1 MNLRVMYKTSILKLM
16 NAFVFIDTF
25 VLILIGV
32 GFKGDMGIA
41 FGIIYGLVGG
51 IASILM
57 FNVMIFSFIMMKSR
71 PRVGTSPP

>member
-1 MNLRVMYKTSILKLM
+1 MNLRVMYKTPILKLM
-16 NAFVFIDTF
+16 NALVFIDTF